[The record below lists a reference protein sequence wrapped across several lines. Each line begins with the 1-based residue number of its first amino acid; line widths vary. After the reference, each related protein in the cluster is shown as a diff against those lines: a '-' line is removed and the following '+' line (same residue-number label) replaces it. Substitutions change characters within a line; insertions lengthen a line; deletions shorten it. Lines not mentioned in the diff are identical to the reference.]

1 MEYRLIHIGFGNVV
15 MAERVIAII
24 HADSAPAKKLKEE
37 AKMKGRL
44 VDATQGRRTRA
55 LIVTDSGYVVLS
67 AILPETIARRFE
79 GETDGTKERAPFHH
93 FRPSGAGKSTLRK
106 KLLERFPDLVYSVS
120 YTTRLPRPGE
130 REGWDYRFVDEDKF
144 RKLLRE
150 GKFLE
155 WAQVHG
161 NLYGTNREDVE
172 KALEEGCDVILEID
186 VQGLLRSKS
195 RCQSQC

>member
-1 MEYRLIHIGFGNVV
+1 MEYKLIHIGFGNVV

-79 GETDGTKERAPFHH
+79 GETDGTKERAPFRH
-93 FRPSGAGKSTLRK
+93 FRP
-106 KLLERFPDLVYSVS
+106 
-120 YTTRLPRPGE
+120 
-130 REGWDYRFVDEDKF
+130 
-144 RKLLRE
+144 
-150 GKFLE
+150 
-155 WAQVHG
+155 
-161 NLYGTNREDVE
+161 
-172 KALEEGCDVILEID
+172 
-186 VQGLLRSKS
+186 
-195 RCQSQC
+195 